1 MRLLTGLEQARKWS
15 GDRQTL
21 NFDADTAR
29 IVADVIS
36 AVRED
41 GDAALEHFT
50 RSFDGRSATH
60 LRVPVDGL
68 QAAHAGL
75 DGQLLDAIRL
85 SINRVRAYYSHQQE
99 NGFSFSEADSQFGL
113 LVRPLESVGCY
124 VPGGQAPLF
133 STLIM
138 TAVPAQTAGVSRVA
152 VASPPDST
160 GAPHQAVLAVAHE
173 LGISE
178 VYAVGGAQAVA
189 ALALGTGTVQA
200 VDKIVGP
207 GNRFVMEAKRQLF
220 GLVGIE
226 SLPGPTETLVL
237 ADGGAR
243 PVDVIADL
251 LAQAEHGGAVP
262 VLVSDSE
269 ALIQAVLAGLPAAAA
284 ELPTAA
290 LATESLQKR
299 GAAILV
305 GDLAEGMQVANEIAP
320 EHLCLLVDDPD
331 ALLPLVRNAGGIF
344 VGHSTM
350 EALGD
355 YVAGPSHVMPTG
367 RSARFSSFVNLRDF
381 QKVMPVVRSSR
392 QLVAEIGPAG
402 ARMARAE
409 GLEAHARAIESR
421 LG

>member
-1 MRLLTGLEQARKWS
+1 MRLLTGFESAKKWS
-15 GDRQTL
+15 GDRQ
-21 NFDADTAR
+21 ADSTDSNAAQVVR
-29 IVADVIS
+29 DVIK

-41 GDAALEHFT
+41 GDAAVMRLT
-50 RSFDGRSATH
+50 QQFDSREATA
-60 LRVPVDGL
+60 LRVPAARL
-68 QAAHAGL
+68 QEAHATL
-75 DGQLLDAIRL
+75 DAQLMEAIRL
-85 SINRVRAYYSHQQE
+85 SISRVRNYYSHQRE
-99 NGFSFSEADSQFGL
+99 TGFSFSEGDSEFGM
-113 LVRPLESVGCY
+113 LVRPLASVGCY

-138 TAVPAQTAGVSRVA
+138 TAVPAQVAGVSRIA
-152 VASPPDST
+152 VASPPGPG

-173 LGISE
+173 LGIDE
-178 VYAVGGAQAVA
+178 VYAAGGAQAVA
-189 ALALGTGTVQA
+189 ALALGTETVMP

-237 ADGGAR
+237 ADSSAR
-243 PVDVIADL
+243 PQDVIADL
-251 LAQAEHGGAVP
+251 LAQAEHEGAVP
-262 VLVSDSE
+262 VLVTDSQ
-269 ALIQAVLAGLPAAAA
+269 ALLDAVLAGLPEAAAG
-284 ELPTAA
+284 LPTAETA
-290 LATESLQKR
+290 NESLEER

-305 GDLAEGMQVANEIAP
+305 ADLQEGMQVANEFAP
-320 EHLCLLVDDPD
+320 EHLCLLVEDPD
-331 ALLPLVRNAGGIF
+331 ALLPLVTNAGGIF

-355 YVAGPSHVMPTG
+355 YIAGPSHVMPTG

-392 QLVAEIGPAG
+392 QLVAETGPAG

-421 LG
+421 LN